1 MKQSDIYKIHQ
12 KLSHGINKSKMVEI
26 CWTHS
31 LIVKNIADQIANKLE
46 KEYGITT
53 DKKLIE
59 IGALI
64 HDIGY
69 YGCFDD
75 NFKKIGKYALHGKM
89 GYEILLKM
97 GVSKKR
103 ARFAL
108 THVGVGLEHD
118 IPISLEE
125 EIVCYADNFHSKGH
139 PGFNTFEETKEEMI
153 KINPDYGIILERF
166 KDKFG
171 IPELKALEKK
181 YKEWHKEINEWMNV
195 VKW

>member
-1 MKQSDIYKIHQ
+1 MVKLAMKQSDIYKIHQ
-12 KLSHGINKSKMVEI
+12 KLSHGVNKSRTLEI

-31 LIVKNIADQIANKLE
+31 LIVRTIADQIADKLE
-46 KEYGITT
+46 KEYGIIT
-53 DKKLIE
+53 DKKLME

-75 NFKKIGKYALHGKM
+75 NGKKIKDYVLHGKM

-108 THVGVGLEHD
+108 THVGVGFEKD

-139 PGFNTFEETKEEMI
+139 PRFNTFEETKEEMI

-166 KDKFG
+166 KDKLG
-171 IPELKALEKK
+171 IPDLKALEKK
-181 YKEWHKEINEWMNV
+181 YKEWHTLINN
-195 VKW
+195 

>member
-12 KLSHGINKSKMVEI
+12 RYSHGKYKDKMLEI
-26 CWTHS
+26 GWTHS
-31 LIVKNIADQIANKLE
+31 LIVKNISLQIADNLE
-46 KEYGITT
+46 KKYGIKT
-53 DKKLIE
+53 DKKLME
-59 IGALI
+59 IGALG

-69 YGCFDD
+69 YNCFDD
-75 NFKKIGKYALHGKM
+75 DFKKIGEYVFHGEI

-108 THVGVGLEHD
+108 THVGVGVGKN

-125 EIVCYADNFHSKGH
+125 EIVCYADNFHTKSH
-139 PGFNTFEETKEEMI
+139 PRFDTFEEIKKEMI
-153 KINPDYGIILERF
+153 KIKPDFGIILERF

-171 IPELKALEKK
+171 IPNLKELEKK
-181 YKEWHKEINEWMNV
+181 YKDWHKEINDWV
-195 VKW
+195 DSVK

>member
-12 KLSHGINKSKMVEI
+12 KQAKGKNKERLVEI

-31 LIVKNIADQIANKLE
+31 LIVKAIADQIAEKLE
-46 KEYGITT
+46 KEYGITV
-53 DKKLIE
+53 DKKLME

-69 YGCFDD
+69 YSCFDD
-75 NFKKIGKYALHGKM
+75 NGKKIKDYVLHGRM

-108 THVGVGLEHD
+108 THVGVGFEKD

-125 EIVCYADNFHSKGH
+125 EIVCYADNFHSKGYV
-139 PGFNTFEETKEEMI
+139 GFNTFEETKEEMN
-153 KINPDYGIILERF
+153 KINPDFGIILERF
-166 KDKFG
+166 RDKFG
-171 IPELKALEKK
+171 VPDLKELEKK
-181 YKEWHKEINEWMNV
+181 YREWHENIN
-195 VKW
+195 

>member
-12 KLSHGINKSKMVEI
+12 KLSHGINKSRTLEI

-31 LIVKNIADQIANKLE
+31 LIVRTIADQIAEKLE
-46 KEYGITT
+46 KEYGITI
-53 DKKLIE
+53 DKKLME

-64 HDIGY
+64 HDVGY
-69 YGCFDD
+69 YDCFDD
-75 NFKKIGKYALHGKM
+75 NGKKIKDYVLHGRM

-108 THVGVGLEHD
+108 THVGVGFEHD

-139 PGFNTFEETKEEMI
+139 PGFNTFEETKEEFI

-171 IPELKALEKK
+171 IPDLKALEKK
-181 YKEWHKEINEWMNV
+181 YKEWHTLINN
-195 VKW
+195 

>member
-12 KLSHGINKSKMVEI
+12 KLSHGVSKSRTLEI

-31 LIVKNIADQIANKLE
+31 LIVRTIADQIADKLE

-59 IGALI
+59 IGALV
-64 HDIGY
+64 HDVGY
-69 YGCFDD
+69 YNCFDD
-75 NFKKIGKYALHGKM
+75 NGKKIKDYVLHGKM

-108 THVGVGLEHD
+108 THVGVGFEHD

-125 EIVCYADNFHSKGH
+125 EIVCYADNFHSKRH
-139 PGFNTFEETKEEMI
+139 PGFNTFKETKEEMI

-181 YKEWHKEINEWMNV
+181 YKEWHEEINS
-195 VKW
+195 KF